1 MISRG
6 TRGWR
11 KQEELLSWELSRG
24 AGSQVGRLS
33 TRESSECG
41 GELGLANPLEATAA
55 AQLRA
60 GAGPESGRGDGEGWT
75 SQGITERET
84 LRMMGVGRGE
94 RRRFALGRKGD
105 GWRKRAGCC
114 VGTGI

>member
-1 MISRG
+1 MIPRG
-6 TRGWR
+6 TWGWR
-11 KQEELLSWELSRG
+11 KQEELLSWALSRG
-24 AGSQVGRLS
+24 AGSQVGRV
-33 TRESSECG
+33 SECG

-60 GAGPESGRGDGEGWT
+60 GTGPESGHGDGEGWT

-105 GWRKRAGCC
+105 GWWKRAGCC